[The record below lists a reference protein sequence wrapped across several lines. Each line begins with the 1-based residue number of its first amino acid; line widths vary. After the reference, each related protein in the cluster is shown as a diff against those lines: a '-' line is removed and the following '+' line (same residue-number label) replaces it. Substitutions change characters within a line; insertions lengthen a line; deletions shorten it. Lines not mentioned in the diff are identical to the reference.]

1 MKKEQPQTQA
11 QTASYPLRL
20 DGEVRA
26 KLEALAK
33 ANGRSLNTQIS
44 MMLEAALEG
53 MEISTD
59 HQPPNLENLIRTIA
73 LDTAKQAIQEA
84 FAKAGI
90 QLSD

>member
-1 MKKEQPQTQA
+1 MKKQQPQTQV
-11 QTASYPLRL
+11 QTTSYPLRL

-33 ANGRSLNTQIS
+33 ANGRSLNTQIN

-53 MEISTD
+53 REISTD
-59 HQPPNLENLIRTIA
+59 HLPPNLENLIRTIA
-73 LDTAKQAIQEA
+73 LDTATQAIQEA

-90 QLSD
+90 PLSD

>member
-1 MKKEQPQTQA
+1 MKKEQTQPQL

-20 DGEVRA
+20 DSEVRA

-44 MMLEAALEG
+44 MMLEAALDNV
-53 MEISTD
+53 EISTD
-59 HQPPNLENLIRTIA
+59 HIPPNLENLIRTIA

-84 FAKAGI
+84 FTQAGI
-90 QLSD
+90 KLSD